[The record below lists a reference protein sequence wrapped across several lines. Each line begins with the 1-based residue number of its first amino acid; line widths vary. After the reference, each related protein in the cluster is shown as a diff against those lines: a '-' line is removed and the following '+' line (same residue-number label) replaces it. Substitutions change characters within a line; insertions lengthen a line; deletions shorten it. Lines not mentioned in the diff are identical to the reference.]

1 MMSSKPLLTT
11 SKNGQWKMDT
21 NDNPQFRNY
30 DPFDFW
36 VDRLGNMEFIE
47 DQKDAGQLNTAYY
60 FHMVRVSSNTGF
72 NVNSL
77 M

>member
-1 MMSSKPLLTT
+1 MEDQIF
-11 SKNGQWKMDT
+11 NQ
-21 NDNPQFRNY
+21 Y

-36 VDRLGNMEFIE
+36 VDRLGNMSFIE
-47 DQKDAGQLNTAYY
+47 DQKDAGQLNPAFY
-60 FHMVRVSSNTGF
+60 FHMVRISDNTGF